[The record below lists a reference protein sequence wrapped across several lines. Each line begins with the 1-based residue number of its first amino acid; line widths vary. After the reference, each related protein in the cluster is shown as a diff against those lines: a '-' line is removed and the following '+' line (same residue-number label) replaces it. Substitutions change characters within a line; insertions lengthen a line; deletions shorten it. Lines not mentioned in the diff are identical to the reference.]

1 MKRTPLYQIHQ
12 SCGAKLVGFA
22 GFEMPVQYEGIIAE
36 HKAVRN
42 SVGLFDVS
50 HMGEVEVKGP
60 NAMTFLQKVTTND
73 VSRLEDGMAQYSAML
88 YENGGVVDDLIVYK
102 IKDEHYFLI
111 INASN
116 IEKDFAWLEK
126 NKLSGMTLEN
136 RSDAL
141 SLIAVQ
147 GPNAEKT
154 LKKLTDIDLGSIK
167 YYHFAHGK
175 VNGVDMMVSRTGYT
189 GEPGFELCVENE
201 HAANL
206 WNALMEAGKEFN
218 VKPIGLGAR
227 DTLRLEMGYSLYGHE
242 IDETTNPIEA
252 GLGWITKIDKG
263 EFNGKQTC
271 VEARQNLNRKLVGFM
286 LENKLIPRQGFDI
299 VEENGRKIGH
309 VCSGTMS
316 PSIEKPIG
324 TGYVETP
331 HAQIG
336 SRIFIQIRG
345 KNEAAQVVKMPFY
358 KKS

>member
-1 MKRTPLYQIHQ
+1 MKRTPLYDIHK
-12 SCGAKLVGFA
+12 SHGAKLVGFA
-22 GFEMPVQYEGIIAE
+22 GYEMPVQYEGIIAE

-60 NAMTFLQKVTTND
+60 NAKAFLQKVTTND
-73 VSRLEDGMAQYSAML
+73 VSRLEDGMAQYSTML
-88 YENGGVVDDLIVYK
+88 YENGGIVDDLIVYK

-116 IEKDFAWLEK
+116 IEKDFDWLKK
-126 NKLSGMTLEN
+126 NQLSDMTLEN

-141 SLIAVQ
+141 SLIAIQ

-154 LKKLTDIDLGSIK
+154 LSKLTDVNLGAIK
-167 YYHFAHGK
+167 YYHFSRGI
-175 VNGVDMMVSRTGYT
+175 VNGADTMISRTGYT

-201 HAANL
+201 YAASL
-206 WNALMEAGKEFN
+206 WTALMEAGKEFN

-252 GLGWITKIDKG
+252 GLGWVTKIDKG
-263 EFNGKQTC
+263 DFNGKQTC
-271 VEARQNLNRKLVGFM
+271 VAAKQNLKRKIVGFV

-299 VEENGRKIGH
+299 VDERGNKIGH

-324 TGYVETP
+324 TGYVETAFSQP
-331 HAQIG
+331 G
-336 SRIFIQIRG
+336 SRIFVQIRG
-345 KNEAAQVVKMPFY
+345 KNEAAQVVKPPFY
-358 KKS
+358 KK